1 VWMAG
6 SAWLLLPSDR
16 LLEVGDT
23 LVLLDTLLEAL
34 LVVVLLGV
42 EHPVPVSV

>member
-1 VWMAG
+1 MAG
-6 SAWLLLPSDR
+6 SAWLLLPSDL

-23 LVLLDTLLEAL
+23 LELLETLLGDL

>member
-1 VWMAG
+1 MAG

-16 LLEVGDT
+16 LFLEVGDT
-23 LVLLDTLLEAL
+23 LKLLETLLWDH

-42 EHPVPVSV
+42 KHPVPVSV

>member
-1 VWMAG
+1 MAG

-16 LLEVGDT
+16 LLLEVGDT
-23 LVLLDTLLEAL
+23 LELLETLLGDL
-34 LVVVLLGV
+34 LVVLFGV